1 VGSKSW
7 CKLKWKPLLQLASSQ
22 LPTLNWDESL
32 LRLALA
38 ALLGGLIGFER
49 ELREREAGLRTHL
62 LVSLGSALFTIVG
75 AYGFHAFLDS
85 GANVVRA
92 DPTRIAAQI
101 VTGIGFLGAGAIIR
115 QGLSVR
121 GLTTAATLWVVAAVG
136 LASGAGYYSAAVM
149 STAIVLLALWPLRIL
164 AYRILVRF
172 RPDDGRRLLVAL
184 PAGQPPGEVID
195 EVEKTGA
202 RIASLEVSQEGDHRR
217 LEFDVVLPRDTP
229 AARIVAQIADLEHV
243 AEVRWTD

>member
-1 VGSKSW
+1 M
-7 CKLKWKPLLQLASSQ
+7 LHLAASS

-38 ALLGGLIGFER
+38 AVLGGLIGVER

-75 AYGFHAFLDS
+75 AYGFHESLDS

-136 LASGAGYYSAAVM
+136 LACGAGYYSAAVIT
-149 STAIVLLALWPLRIL
+149 TALVLLALYPLRVI

-172 RPDDGRRLLVAL
+172 RPEDGHLLVEL
-184 PAGQPPGEVID
+184 HAGAAPGEIID
-195 EVEKTGA
+195 AVEATGA
-202 RIASLEVSQEGDHRR
+202 RVDSVVVSQEGDRRR
-217 LEFDVVLPRDTP
+217 LELGLALPKNARSPELVLKLADVESV
-229 AARIVAQIADLEHV
+229 V
-243 AEVRWTD
+243 EVQWAN